1 MTKGTFFALA
11 EFRAGT
17 ESASQAAFLVS
28 HMVSACCLAVLQSST
43 DWQQDKR
50 YATVYVCEKG
60 FVAFF
65 PPFFNVTRWSSSART
80 QGSFCKRYF
89 IWIPKERS
97 QQTGSERYCVHVC
110 VITLSNFRFTVQEK
124 CLLQLQDEILLLDHA
139 KGSCTINFTAASP
152 SPLPEALFF

>member
-50 YATVYVCEKG
+50 YAYMCVKKVLWL
-60 FVAFF
+60 FF
-65 PPFFNVTRWSSSART
+65 SPLFNVTRWSSSART
-80 QGSFCKRYF
+80 QGSFCERYF

-97 QQTGSERYCVHVC
+97 QQTGSEHYCVHVC
-110 VITLSNFRFTVQEK
+110 VITLSNFQFTVQEK
-124 CLLQLQDEILLLDHA
+124 CLLQLQDEILLREVV
-139 KGSCTINFTAASP
+139 
-152 SPLPEALFF
+152 PLTSLQLVLLLFQELCVFLMSVR